1 MSDQYLGEI
10 RIFGFHFA
18 PTGWALCDG
27 QTMAISQ
34 NAALFAVL
42 GTTFGGNGTTTFGLP
57 NFQDIASMHWGN
69 GAGLTPRSIGEA
81 LGTPTV
87 TLASN
92 QIPAHNH
99 MAQSGN
105 SGAAGQ
111 ATGTPGPTVW
121 PGPST
126 PGAAYSDTTS
136 ALTAQFSPKA
146 VGPNGGSQPHSNVQP
161 LLSMNFC
168 IALQGIFPSR
178 N

>member
-18 PTGWALCDG
+18 PSGWALCNG

-57 NFQDIASMHWGN
+57 NFQDIASMHWGS
-69 GAGLTPRSIGEA
+69 GAGLTPRAIGEA

-92 QIPAHNH
+92 QIPPHNH
-99 MAQSGN
+99 MAQSAN
-105 SGAAGQ
+105 LTAQGQ
-111 ATGTPGPTVW
+111 GIGTPGSTVW
-121 PGPST
+121 PGQSA
-126 PGAAYSDTTS
+126 PGATYSDTTS
-136 ALTAQFSPKA
+136 PLTAQFSPKA
-146 VGPNGGSQPHSNVQP
+146 VGLNGGNQPHANVQP

-168 IALQGIFPSR
+168 IALQGIFPTR